1 MLASN
6 IPYNRI
12 SNKNGGLKA
21 AKFCFMGINAS
32 GSSNGISRFSINMI
46 IIS

>member
-1 MLASN
+1 MLAPN

-12 SNKNGGLKA
+12 SNKDGGLKA

-32 GSSNGISRFSINMI
+32 DSSNGISRFSIDMI
-46 IIS
+46 IMS